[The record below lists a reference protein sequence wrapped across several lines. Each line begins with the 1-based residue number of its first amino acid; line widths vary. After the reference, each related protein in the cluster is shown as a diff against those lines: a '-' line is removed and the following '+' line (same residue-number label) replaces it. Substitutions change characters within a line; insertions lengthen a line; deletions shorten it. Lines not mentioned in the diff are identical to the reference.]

1 MNTIKE
7 LLNNQQEDWSL
18 DQRFYKDTSIFDLEK
33 HNIFYN
39 SWIFIG
45 HESQIPNKGDFFVYK
60 LLDEEIIVLRNKEN
74 KVKAFFNVCRHRGSR
89 VCLEEKGNTSRFSC
103 PYHSWTY
110 NLDGKL
116 LAAKSLREGIDKSKL

>member
-18 DQRFYKDTSIFDLEK
+18 DQKFYKDTSIFDLEK

-116 LAAKSLREGIDKSKL
+116 LLCKIFQTF

>member
-1 MNTIKE
+1 MNTINE
-7 LLNNQQEDWSL
+7 LLNYQQEDWSL
-18 DQRFYKDTSIFDLEK
+18 DQKFYKDTSIFDLEK

-89 VCLEEKGNTSRFSC
+89 VCLEEKGNTSRFSW

-110 NLDGKL
+110 NLDG
-116 LAAKSLREGIDKSKL
+116 